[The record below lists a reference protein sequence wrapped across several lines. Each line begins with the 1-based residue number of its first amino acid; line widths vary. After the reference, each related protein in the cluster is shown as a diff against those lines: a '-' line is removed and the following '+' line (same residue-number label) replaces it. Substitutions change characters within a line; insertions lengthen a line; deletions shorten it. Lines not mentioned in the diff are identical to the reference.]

1 MADLNT
7 RRLRRLHRLAALVL
21 AWEALWRTGWP
32 LPALAAAAS
41 GLALMDVLPLL
52 PGWLHAL
59 LLVLLIGGMGLAAW
73 RIRRIWQV
81 RRPGVADIRRRLEGD
96 SGLAHRPLSM
106 LADRLASGRNDPAA
120 TTLWQTER
128 RRLAGLLGQLR
139 LRPPQPVLAAADPLG
154 LRFAA
159 LLLLAIGLAAGRHDA
174 ADRLIRAIT
183 PNLTMPGGPPPLLQ
197 VWVTPPAF
205 TGLPPI
211 ILAAEPAAA
220 PTAEPLAVPAGSTL
234 LAELQ
239 GGWGQGELLLD
250 DQVLPFA
257 RQGDDSQ
264 KLETALAKGEH
275 LNIRQG
281 FRSLGSW
288 RLNLL
293 AARPPIIQ
301 FAQPPLADAEGRL
314 KFEVDAHDD
323 YGVTRAWADMRRLD
337 TPDGEPFQIPLPLA
351 GSHPKDS
358 RRTAWQDL
366 TGHPWAGLAVTIRPH
381 AENSAGLTAAG
392 EAVSLTLPERRFT
405 HPVAQA
411 IIGLR
416 RRLADD
422 PAERSAVADA
432 LDDIAARPH
441 AFGGD
446 RLAELALSVAAAR
459 LRYDGSQ
466 SGLPSV
472 MDLLW
477 DTAMGIEEGGRLK
490 ARNDLDEAARALE
503 KALAEGASEQEI
515 DALMSQ
521 LQAAIAQYLQAL
533 VEQARRQGAEDMPLA
548 DPDQRVITTDD
559 LSGMMERM
567 RDLSRT
573 GSRQAAADLL
583 GQMRQLLEGLQIPGQ
598 GGLSAQQ
605 AEQARQTMADLQ
617 SLAEDQRDLL
627 DQTFRNHRQGAAEDE
642 KNPKA
647 AARQDA
653 LRRRLG
659 KAMQSL
665 GDLGADLPDALGQ
678 AEQAMRD
685 SGQALGQGQGQAA
698 IDAQSEALA
707 RLQEGSRQ
715 AMQALARR
723 MGGGM
728 AKGGGMPG
736 RDPLGRPLG
745 RGPMDDGTV
754 KIPEQADVQKARET
768 LDELRRRAGQTLR
781 PAPERDYLQR
791 LLKQFY

>member
-7 RRLRRLHRLAALVL
+7 CRLRRLHRLAALVL
-21 AWEALWRTGWP
+21 SWEALWRMGWP
-32 LPALAAAAS
+32 LPALAAAFL
-41 GLALMDVLPLL
+41 GLALTDLLPLM
-52 PGWLHAL
+52 PGWLHGLA
-59 LLVLLIGGMGLAAW
+59 LVLLAAGAARAAW
-73 RIRRIWQV
+73 RFRRF
-81 RRPGVADIRRRLEGD
+81 RRPSLADIRRRLEGD
-96 SGLAHRPLSM
+96 SGLVHRPLSM
-106 LADRLASGRNDPAA
+106 LADSLAAGRDDPAA
-120 TTLWQTER
+120 TILWQSER
-128 RRLAGLLGQLR
+128 RRLAGLLVQLR
-139 LRPPQPVLAAADPLG
+139 LRPPLPVLAAADPLG

-159 LLLLAIGLAAGRHDA
+159 LLLLAIGLAGGWRDA
-174 ADRLIRAIT
+174 PDRLARAIT
-183 PNLTMPGGPPPLLQ
+183 PHLTLPGGPPPQLQ
-197 VWVTPPAF
+197 VWITPPAY
-205 TGLPPI
+205 TGQAPI
-211 ILAAEPAAA
+211 VVPVDPA
-220 PTAEPLAVPAGSTL
+220 AEPLAVPTGSTL

-239 GGWGQGELLLD
+239 GGWGHGELRLD
-250 DQVLPFA
+250 DQVLPFT

-264 KLETALAKGEH
+264 KLETPLTRGSR

-281 FRSLGSW
+281 FRSLGNW
-288 RLNLL
+288 QLTLL

-314 KFEVDAHDD
+314 KFDVDAHDD
-323 YGVTRAWADMRRLD
+323 YGVTRAWAEMRRLD
-337 TPDGEPFQIPLPLA
+337 NPEAEPFQMPLPLA

-358 RRTAWQDL
+358 RRSAWQDL

-381 AENSAGLTAAG
+381 AENSAGLAAAG
-392 EAVSLTLPERRFT
+392 AAVSLTLPERHFT

-411 IIGLR
+411 VIGLR
-416 RRLADD
+416 RRLTEDA
-422 PAERSAVADA
+422 AERSAVAGA
-432 LDDIAARPH
+432 LDEIATRPH

-446 RLAELALSVAAAR
+446 PLAELALSVAAAR
-459 LRYDGSQ
+459 LRYDAGQ
-466 SGLPSV
+466 TGLPSV
-472 MDLLW
+472 IDLLW
-477 DTAMGIEEGGRLK
+477 DTAMGIEEGGRLN
-490 ARNDLDEAARALE
+490 ARRGLDEAARALE

-515 DALMSQ
+515 DLLMNQ

-559 LSGMMERM
+559 LTGMMERM

-573 GSRQAAADLL
+573 GSRQAAEELL
-583 GQMRQLLEGLQIPGQ
+583 GQMRQLLDGLQVPGQ
-598 GGLSAQQ
+598 NGMSDQQ
-605 AEQARQTMADLQ
+605 AEQASQTMADLQ
-617 SLAEDQRDLL
+617 SLTEDQRNLL
-627 DQTFRNHRQGAAEDE
+627 DQTFRSHRQEAGEE
-642 KNPKA
+642 GKNPKA

-665 GDLGADLPDALGQ
+665 GDLGAELPDALGQ

-685 SGQALGQGQGQAA
+685 SSLALSQGQGQAA

-715 AMQALARR
+715 AMQAFARR
-723 MGGGM
+723 MGGGVV
-728 AKGGGMPG
+728 KGGGMSG

-754 KIPEQADVQKARET
+754 KIPDQTDVQKARET